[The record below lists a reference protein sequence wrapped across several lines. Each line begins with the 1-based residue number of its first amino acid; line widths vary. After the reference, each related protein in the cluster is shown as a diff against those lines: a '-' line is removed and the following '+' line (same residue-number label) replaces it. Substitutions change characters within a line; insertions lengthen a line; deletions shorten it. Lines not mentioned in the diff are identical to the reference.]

1 MEYVAYIVIAL
12 TAIQVI
18 VALVNLVFNQK
29 MRGSTSKNK
38 MVSVLIP
45 ARNEEKNILNILR
58 DLSAQE
64 YHNYEVLVFDD
75 QSTDSTVDIVTLFM
89 ETDKKV
95 RLIKSKG
102 LPNGWLGKNHACH
115 SLSMQAKGDYLLF
128 IDADVRIRNNIIG
141 KTVSFA
147 KKKSLNLV
155 SVFPKQIIKT
165 WGEHAT
171 VPIMNYIL
179 LTLLPLILVRET
191 GLSSIA
197 AANGQYL
204 FFEKKNYMKL
214 LPHQIMKAEKVEDIK
229 IARYYKQMQL
239 KVACLASESDVKCH
253 MYNSYRESINGFS
266 KNVTTFFGGST
277 LLAILFWTVTTL
289 GFIPILLI
297 YSTKGLAIYLAAVLL
312 IRLLV
317 SITSRQS
324 VRKTFIYLL
333 AQQVSLGIII
343 MKSIQNRF
351 KKEHIW
357 KGRNVLHS

>member
-1 MEYVAYIVIAL
+1 MEYLAYIVIVL

-18 VALVNLVFNQK
+18 VAFVNFVFKQN
-29 MRGSTSKNK
+29 MRASSNKDK

-45 ARNEEKNILNILR
+45 ARNEEKNMLNILR
-58 DLSAQE
+58 DLSGQD

-75 QSTDSTVDIVTLFM
+75 QSTDSTAEVVTLFM
-89 ETDKKV
+89 ETNKKV

-102 LPNGWLGKNHACH
+102 LPNGWLGKNYACH
-115 SLSMQAKGDYLLF
+115 SLSMQAKGDYFLF

-155 SVFPKQIIKT
+155 SIFPKQIIKT

-179 LTLLPLILVRET
+179 LTLLPLILVRKT
-191 GLSSIA
+191 GLFSIS
-197 AANGQYL
+197 AANGQYM
-204 FFEKKNYMKL
+204 FFEKKNYMTL

-229 IARYYKQMQL
+229 IARYYKQKQL
-239 KVACLASESDVKCH
+239 KVACLASESDVRCH
-253 MYNSYRESINGFS
+253 MYNSFKESVNGFS

-277 LLAILFWTVTTL
+277 LLAILFWAFTTL
-289 GFIPILLI
+289 GFIPILI
-297 YSTKGLAIYLAAVLL
+297 VYSTEGLVIYLVAILL

-324 VRKTFIYLL
+324 VKKTFTYLL

-343 MKSIQNRF
+343 MKSIQNRLI
-351 KKEHIW
+351 KEHIW